1 MVGCAL
7 AMLIKDALE
16 GFIEATLV
24 KSDKTS
30 RYYIV
35 SSITSHLRTVVFK
48 SNESAE
54 VLEPRY
60 YKEPN
65 PVSHRE
71 AVERWSKG
79 LGKEDFFAPA
89 KETTPA
95 KPVGPAGTPPATPT

>member
-1 MVGCAL
+1 MIA
-7 AMLIKDALE
+7 KDPLE

-24 KSDKTS
+24 KSDKTG

-48 SNESAE
+48 SNENAE
-54 VLEPRY
+54 VLDPRY

-79 LGKEDFFAPA
+79 LAKEDFFAPA
-89 KETTPA
+89 KEQTPA
-95 KPVGPAGTPPATPT
+95 KAAAPGQSAVPPPT

>member
-1 MVGCAL
+1 MVGCAP
-7 AMLIKDALE
+7 AMIVKDALE

-30 RYYIV
+30 RFYIV

-48 SNESAE
+48 SNESGE

-60 YKEPN
+60 FKEPN

-71 AVERWSKG
+71 AIERWSKG
-79 LGKEDFFAPA
+79 LGKEDFFALA
-89 KETTPA
+89 KETPP
-95 KPVGPAGTPPATPT
+95 KGTGSGQASPSSSN